1 MKVWDLATRVYHWLQ
16 AMLFIGLMASGFS
29 GSGPHIQLGLALFTL
44 LIWRLI
50 WGLVGSET
58 SRFKQFLGSPKA
70 VLRYLLGN
78 EPMKPGHNPAGGWMV
93 VVMISAL
100 LLQCISGLALAG
112 MLDNLPFSELWL
124 TDTVFAALES
134 MHLGLVNV
142 LPALI
147 GLHVAAIVYY
157 KLRSKPLTWAMISG
171 VQKNSHAQVGLF
183 FASHRR
189 ALGVLVVA
197 TSVTM
202 AIVALSA

>member
-16 AMLFIGLMASGFS
+16 ALLFIGLMASGFS

-50 WGLVGSET
+50 WGQVGSET
-58 SRFKQFLGSPKA
+58 SRFKQFLRSPKV

-78 EPMKPGHNPAGGWMV
+78 EPTKPGHNPAGGWMV
-93 VVMISAL
+93 VAMISAL

-124 TDTVFAALES
+124 TDTLFAALES

-147 GLHVAAIVYY
+147 SLHVAAIVYY

-171 VQKNSHAQVGLF
+171 VQKNGHAQVGLF